1 MFASEFRRQ
10 IKAAPRISLGV
21 VAALMW
27 RAFGDGQITE
37 AEAEELSNLIE
48 VCRVVS
54 PSPEAPKPPEPPKT
68 SVGARPRTPASL
80 ERRRL
85 WAASGRLPP
94 ALAARFTQGE
104 TAVLAVIA
112 NTVVR
117 SGDCRHCIEQIAA
130 LAGVCRTTV
139 KNAIRHAQALGLVS
153 VEIRVQ
159 SAFRNKP
166 NIVRIV
172 SPEWQ
177 AWNRLARRF
186 PDGGG
191 GVKSATR
198 SNTIG
203 TRQGKKRGLSPP
215 KRLPKRQSKAPED
228 EPDRNPSVGQLRSG
242 QTKTT

>member
-177 AWNRLARRF
+177 AWNRLKRRSI
-186 PDGGG
+186 PEGG
-191 GVKSATR
+191 GVKSVTS
-198 SNTIG
+198 SNTKLIN
-203 TRQGKKRGLSPP
+203 RGKKRGLRGQ
-215 KRLPKRQSKAPED
+215 KGLPKRGRRGRKN
-228 EPDRNPSVGQLRSG
+228 EPDENRTAEYDLKGTAQA
-242 QTKTT
+242 